1 MTNTIELIDVEPQV
15 IAAVKARITMADIP
29 EKIMP
34 LMDKVWAFIRGQGIE
49 GHGHNVWLYRDAGDG
64 ELDVEIGVQVST
76 PFTAGG
82 DVVAAQLPTGKA
94 AHTFHYGEYDAL
106 PRMHNAL
113 VNWCQEHGH
122 PIDDVCWEIYG
133 DWHDD
138 PAKRRTDVYRLIAP
152 QT

>member
-1 MTNTIELIDVEPQV
+1 MTNPIELIDFEAQT

-34 LMDKVWAFIRGQGIE
+34 LMDKVWAFIRDDGIE

-64 ELDVEIGVQVST
+64 ELDVEIGVQVPS
-76 PFTAGG
+76 PFTTSD
-82 DVVAAQLPTGKA
+82 DVVAVRLPVGKV
-94 AHTFHYGEYDAL
+94 AHTFHYGEYDAM
-106 PRMHNAL
+106 PRIHNSL
-113 VNWCQEHGH
+113 VTWCQAHDH
-122 PIDDVCWEIYG
+122 PIADVCWEIYG

-138 PAKRRTDVYRLIAP
+138 PARRRTDVYRLIAS